1 MKRYFSL
8 FLSALLLL
16 TLGTPAMA
24 AEEKTDQ
31 RLAQVAAQA
40 KKSLGIGDGYEKFYG
55 ELWENELAPVW
66 SLTWEREE
74 DSLHVTATGNGKV
87 LSYNLSENTASSTGG
102 AFPPSFPTLTT
113 EQARARAEAFLKKV
127 LESPL
132 ESAVFSENSYS
143 RLESGTCRFSGRIL
157 LNGLPSPMSFSLTVR
172 SSDGTVI
179 RFSRDSLEGSVIGSV
194 PSASPAAGQADAGA
208 LLRSTLALRLEY
220 VLDEEGK
227 TASLRYLPE
236 PGDDYFVDAQSGK
249 LVNLSELYTQAQKRA
264 PAAGGYSADTAAA
277 APEAA
282 MDNGLTQA
290 EQEGVAKLEG
300 VLSKEAL
307 DKKVR
312 ETAELGLKAYTL
324 ASASYSLDRETDD
337 VSARLS
343 YVRRD
348 GDDGTWRRTVTCDAR
363 TGALI
368 AVYSSAPYAE
378 KRTASV
384 GEDEAKKTAEAFL
397 SGLWGEEFAASGL
410 YRADPWNQDASY
422 GAAHA
427 FTYAQQENGYFCPE
441 NSLSVAVDITDGSI
455 SALSRQWTA
464 GVRFDSA
471 DGILDEAAALDAWFD
486 HYNVTLSYQNIPVKL
501 DLSREDPLAASLL
514 EMGYEYFYELKLAY
528 TLEEPEGQMSVG
540 VDAKTGK
547 VITRDSGG
555 EETAL
560 RYSDLEG
567 SWARKPLEALAE
579 YGIGWSG
586 GVCLPKK
593 ELTQIDLLA
602 LLVSADG
609 YRYDEEN
616 GGADDLYRR
625 AYQLGILTPA
635 ARQDQKRLT
644 RGETVQL
651 LLDGAGYGGT
661 AKLQGIFT
669 CSYADRES
677 IPADLL
683 GYAALAQGLGIVN
696 KDGSFE
702 AGRTA
707 TRAEA
712 AVMLYN
718 FMNR

>member
-16 TLGTPAMA
+16 TLGTPALA
-24 AEEKTDQ
+24 EEEKTDQ

-40 KKSLGIGDGYEKFYG
+40 KKSLGIGDGYEEFYG

-74 DSLHVTATGNGKV
+74 DSLHVTAAGSGKV
-87 LSYNLSENTASSTGG
+87 LSYSLSENTDTSART
-102 AFPPSFPTLTT
+102 FPPSFPALTT
-113 EQARARAEAFLKKV
+113 EQARARAEAFLKQV
-127 LESPL
+127 LDSPL

-157 LNGLPSPMSFSLTVR
+157 LGGLPSPLSFSITVR
-172 SSDGTVI
+172 SSDGAITH
-179 RFSRDSLEGSVIGSV
+179 FSRDSLEGSVIGSV
-194 PSASPAAGQADAGA
+194 PSASPAAGHADAGA

-264 PAAGGYSADTAAA
+264 PAGGGYLDTAAA

-312 ETAELGLKAYTL
+312 ETAALGLKAYTL
-324 ASASYSLDRETDD
+324 ASASYSLDQETDD

-363 TGALI
+363 SGALI

-378 KRTASV
+378 KRTAAV

-397 SGLWGEEFAASGL
+397 SGLWGEEFAASQL
-410 YRADPWNQDASY
+410 YRAESWDQKASY

-464 GVRFDSA
+464 GVRFDDA
-471 DGILDEAAALDAWFD
+471 GGIVDEAAALDAWFD
-486 HYNVTLSYQNIPVKL
+486 HYSVTLSYQNIPVKL

-555 EETAL
+555 GETAL

-616 GGADDLYRR
+616 GDADGLYRR

-661 AKLQGIFT
+661 ARLRGIFT

-696 KDGSFE
+696 KDVSFE